1 MLPPERHADLDA
13 AVALRNAQDVA
24 ETLGDMKGAFMKVGQ
39 LFSVIGDSLP
49 EEARAALAQ
58 LQDNASPMAPELA
71 AGVVRAELGA
81 DPEKVFAV
89 WDPVPVAAASIG
101 QVHRARLGDGTAVA
115 VKVQYPDVAE
125 LIEADLTQLDLG
137 RMLMPAMWPNLD
149 AAAVTSEL
157 RDRLTEELD
166 YRIEADHQRDFARW
180 YDDHPFIHV
189 PNVVDEFSSRRVL
202 TTTFATGERFAAWEH
217 RSQAERDRAGEA
229 IFRFVFRSLHD
240 HLAFNGDPHPG
251 NYLFDPAGPVAF
263 LDFGMV
269 KRLTPDMS
277 DGFTRL
283 IAASALEPDPVE
295 LRRVSEDLG
304 FFAKGNPLS
313 DDTITNFSAALW
325 SHLAPD
331 EPTTITPERATATVK
346 TYFIKG
352 PEFRDVDRWGGLP
365 KDAIILQR
373 ITVGLLA
380 VLGRLRATA
389 NWHRIAGELLLGDAP
404 STPMGEQEA
413 VWLTASRPA

>member
-1 MLPPERHADLDA
+1 
-13 AVALRNAQDVA
+13 
-24 ETLGDMKGAFMKVGQ
+24 
-39 LFSVIGDSLP
+39 
-49 EEARAALAQ
+49 
-58 LQDNASPMAPELA
+58 
-71 AGVVRAELGA
+71 
-81 DPEKVFAV
+81 
-89 WDPVPVAAASIG
+89 
-101 QVHRARLGDGTAVA
+101 
-115 VKVQYPDVAE
+115 VKIQYPDVAE
-125 LIEADLTQLDLG
+125 LIEADLAQLDLG

-149 AAAVTSEL
+149 AAAVTAEL

-166 YRIEADHQRDFARW
+166 YRIEADNQRDFACW

-189 PNVVDEFSSRRVL
+189 PKVVDELSTRRVL
-202 TTTFATGERFAAWEH
+202 TTTFATGERFASWER

-240 HLAFNGDPHPG
+240 NLAFNGDPHPG
-251 NYLFDPAGPVAF
+251 NYLFDPAGPVTF

-269 KRLTPDMS
+269 KRLTPHMR

-295 LRRVSEDLG
+295 LRQVSEDLG
-304 FFAKGNPLS
+304 FFAKDNPLTN
-313 DDTITNFSAALW
+313 DTISNFSAALW

-331 EPTTITPERATATVK
+331 EPTTITPERATVTVR

-380 VLGRLRATA
+380 VLGRLHATA
-389 NWHRIAGELLLGDAP
+389 NWHRIARELLLGDAP

-413 VWLTASRPA
+413 EWLTAPRPA